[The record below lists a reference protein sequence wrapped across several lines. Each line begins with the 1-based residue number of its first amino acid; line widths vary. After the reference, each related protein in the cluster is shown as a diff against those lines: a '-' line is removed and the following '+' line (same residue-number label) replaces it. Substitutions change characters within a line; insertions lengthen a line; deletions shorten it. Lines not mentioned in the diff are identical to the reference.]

1 VGIAINGF
9 AAAIF
14 GGLVR
19 PGAAL
24 VGGLVLGTTE
34 ALVAGYYRAS
44 YQSGIALA
52 VMLTLMVWQA
62 RRRAGEEA

>member
-1 VGIAINGF
+1 
-9 AAAIF
+9 
-14 GGLVR
+14 
-19 PGAAL
+19 
-24 VGGLVLGTTE
+24 LVLGTTE